1 MGVGGHFWDLL
12 KPHARTEGFDFLRNK
27 RVAVDLSFWIVQH
40 ETAIKSSA
48 RSPHLRLTFFRTITL
63 FAKFGA
69 FPVFVVDGTPSPL
82 KSKARIARFFRLS
95 GIDTSDLPKVEDRIS
110 VDRNRKFAKCVK
122 ECVELLELFGVPV
135 LEAKG
140 EAEALCAEL
149 NRKGFVDACIT
160 ADSDAFLF
168 GAKCVIKSIHPN
180 SKEPLECYF
189 ISDIEAAL
197 GLNRKHLIAISLL
210 VGNDHNLNGVQGVG
224 LDTAVRFVQDYTD
237 DEILNKLYEIGNE
250 DNSMLQGG
258 LELVND
264 YGQSLKMSSRK
275 IKCSHCSF
283 CGHPGSKRAHVKFPC
298 EYCDVS
304 HGEGCIKKPDGF
316 KCNCSSCDTDRE
328 EKEKKKQENWRL
340 KVCKKIAMEPNFP
353 SSELI
358 QMYQCDNHSYFSDD
372 DLVLS
377 WGSPRTEMLV
387 DFLVFHLR
395 WEPSYIRQRML
406 PMLSTIFLR
415 EMANNPI
422 QTLLYGQYEFD
433 SILREKIRYG
443 HPFYVVKW
451 KKAVPTLSNVIYE
464 GSSEGF
470 GTGPDDAID
479 IDETVDLT
487 DESDSPKIHIQDGCS
502 FLLTDENIDLVGA
515 AYPEQAA
522 NFLQEKEMKRQ
533 KTPTTPACG
542 TSGKSDS
549 SKGKGVQLSIT
560 EFYRATKTQQ
570 QTSETTD
577 LTNEDEE
584 TSTGK
589 RKASTSSTLSKS
601 VRRRLL
607 FD

>member
-12 KPHARTEGFDFLRNK
+12 KPYARTEGFDFLRNK

-40 ETAIKSSA
+40 ETAIKTNA
-48 RSPHLRLTFFRTITL
+48 RSPHLRLSFFRTVTL

-69 FPVFVVDGTPSPL
+69 FPVFVLDGTPSPL
-82 KSKARIARFFRLS
+82 KSKARIMRFFRLS
-95 GIDTSDLPKVEDRIS
+95 GMDASDLPKVEDRIS

-122 ECVELLELFGVPV
+122 ECVELLELFGMPV

-149 NRKGFVDACIT
+149 NSKGFVDACIT

-168 GAKCVIKSIHPN
+168 GAKCVIKSFHPN

-189 ISDIEAAL
+189 MSDIEAAL

-210 VGNDHNLNGVQGVG
+210 VGNDHDLSGVQGVG

-237 DEILNKLYEIGNE
+237 DEILNKLHEIGNK
-250 DNSMLQGG
+250 DNRVLQGG
-258 LELVND
+258 LQLAND
-264 YGQSLKMSSRK
+264 CGQSSDVNLRK
-275 IKCSHCSF
+275 IKCSHCSY
-283 CGHPGSKRAHVKFPC
+283 CGHPGSKRAHVKSPC
-298 EYCDVS
+298 EYCDAS
-304 HGEGCIKKPDGF
+304 QGDGCVKKPEGF

-340 KVCKKIAMEPNFP
+340 RVCNKIAVEPKFP

-358 QMYQCDNHSYFSDD
+358 KMYLCDNHSHFSDD
-372 DLVLS
+372 DLILS

-422 QTLLYGQYEFD
+422 GTLLYGQYEFD

-443 HPFYVVKW
+443 HQFYVVKW
-451 KKAVPTLSNVIYE
+451 KKAVPALSNVIYE
-464 GSSEGF
+464 GSSEGS
-470 GTGPDDAID
+470 GTGPEDGID
-479 IDETVDLT
+479 VDEPVDLT

-502 FLLTDENIDLVGA
+502 FLLTDENMDLVRA

-522 NFLQEKEMKRQ
+522 KFLHEKELKKQ
-533 KTPTTPACG
+533 KKSTSTPCG
-542 TSGKSDS
+542 TSEKSDS
-549 SKGKGVQLSIT
+549 SKVKGVQLSIT
-560 EFYRATKTQQ
+560 EFYRSTKAQQ
-570 QTSETTD
+570 AAERVDS
-577 LTNEDEE
+577 TNEGEE

-589 RKASTSSTLSKS
+589 RKESSTTLSKS